1 MEIFK
6 ILIPIFMT
14 MLVAMPI
21 AVGIYLKIKNKL
33 DEKNLCYLILLCGVL
48 IRLAYISYT
57 DSHVR
62 QHDLGSLYTI
72 NDDHL
77 GYMVYIL
84 EHRFW
89 PMCDP
94 RDNYQYYHPPFY
106 YILCSAVLRVLDA
119 LGVDY
124 RIVAP
129 GFFQIFSVAYSE
141 IFCVLAYMTM
151 KELGFKGKVLA
162 LTTAVVTFHPTLI
175 ILSGSINNDMLSSLL
190 GMSAIYFTVR
200 WAKERRMRDIIFT
213 ALSVGFGMLT
223 KLTVGL
229 ISPAIAAVFLTVLIK
244 QRKEWKRLVPQFA
257 VFAVICLPLGL
268 FWSVRNYV
276 RFGMPPNYVVRIA
289 ETAEQYISVPPLQ
302 RLFDYS
308 LYQFSSPFMQWTT
321 IEGMTY
327 NEFNPVIALLKSAM
341 FDEEPLFAPHTVM
354 EGVCMALFISG
365 AVTAVLSAA
374 AVIIMLTKKEK
385 LPLEF
390 KLLILIIFG
399 VIFGNYII
407 FCLNYPF
414 VCTENMRYCVPLIF
428 AGSAA
433 LGLLIRRSEESG
445 NAVMRFTG
453 KAACVSMTAMCTFS
467 IIVYTAMLYY
477 GVILIG

>member
-1 MEIFK
+1 
-6 ILIPIFMT
+6 
-14 MLVAMPI
+14 
-21 AVGIYLKIKNKL
+21 
-33 DEKNLCYLILLCGVL
+33 
-48 IRLAYISYT
+48 
-57 DSHVR
+57 
-62 QHDLGSLYTI
+62 
-72 NDDHL
+72 
-77 GYMVYIL
+77 
-84 EHRFW
+84 
-89 PMCDP
+89 
-94 RDNYQYYHPPFY
+94 
-106 YILCSAVLRVLDA
+106 
-119 LGVDY
+119 
-124 RIVAP
+124 
-129 GFFQIFSVAYSE
+129 
-141 IFCVLAYMTM
+141 MTM

-453 KAACVSMTAMCTFS
+453 KAACVGMTAMCTFS